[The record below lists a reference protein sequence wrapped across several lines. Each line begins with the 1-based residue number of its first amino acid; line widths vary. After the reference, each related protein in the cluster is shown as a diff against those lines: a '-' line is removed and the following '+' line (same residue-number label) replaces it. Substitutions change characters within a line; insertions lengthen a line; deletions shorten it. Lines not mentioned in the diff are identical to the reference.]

1 MNEITLNIKTR
12 KVKFFI
18 LKLKLYF
25 LIIFKNKHVETFIEN
40 EFKNNSSKYIKVKVE
55 SSKN

>member
-1 MNEITLNIKTR
+1 MNEITLHIKTR

-40 EFKNNSSKYIKVKVE
+40 EFKNNSCKYIKVKTE

>member
-25 LIIFKNKHVETFIEN
+25 LIIFKNKHAETFIEN

>member
-12 KVKFFI
+12 EVKFFI

-25 LIIFKNKHVETFIEN
+25 LIIFKIKHVETFIEN
-40 EFKNNSSKYIKVKVE
+40 EFKNNSSKYIKVE

>member
-18 LKLKLYF
+18 LKLKLYI
-25 LIIFKNKHVETFIEN
+25 LIIFKNKHVESFIEN
-40 EFKNNSSKYIKVKVE
+40 EFKNNSRKYIKVKAD
-55 SSKN
+55 SSKD